1 MNQEKIGKF
10 IAKCRKEKKLTQV
23 ELANKL
29 GCSDKSVSKWEN
41 GICMPELSL
50 FNSLCEILGIT
61 VNDLMSGE
69 KVDNKDYI
77 NVLEENIVN
86 IMSETESRNK
96 RKRIMGYVIGS
107 FCLLIL
113 VVGYLF
119 YNYYEVDVLYDSNMM
134 KCNIDGDTLVFESIG
149 QSVINYD
156 YITKDVEDK
165 KMYFFH
171 GTINIYNKR
180 RSNWEYSRSLSS
192 VIEGKEPQF
201 GHRHILDIDK
211 KDKIVVYY
219 TEMALN
225 KLDKLASDEI
235 IDILDDSYLMCEFE

>member
-119 YNYYEVDVLYDSNMM
+119 YNYYEKDIYYDNNMM
-134 KCNIDGDTLVFESIG
+134 KCSINNNSLVFESFG
-149 QSVINYD
+149 QSVINYK
-156 YITKDVEDK
+156 YTVKDIDGK
-165 KMYFFH
+165 KIYFFH
-171 GTINIYNKR
+171 GTVNLYNKR
-180 RSNWEYSRSLSS
+180 HSNWEYSKSLSN
-192 VIEGKEPQF
+192 VLEGKEPF
-201 GHRHILDIDK
+201 GSRHTLDISSGD
-211 KDKIVVYY
+211 IIEVYY
-219 TEMALN
+219 TNLKIDKLN
-225 KLDKLASDEI
+225 KLSIEQVKST
-235 IDILDDSYLMCEFE
+235 LDSSYLICKN